1 MKNRSMMKN
10 VATIAALALTLTAC
24 SGGGGASQDGG
35 PPAEEGGTLTFA
47 NWQWLEPGRGED
59 ILTAVKEYE
68 GVNANATIE
77 PQEITRADYEKTI
90 STQIGSGAGP
100 DILIIP
106 DPFFPELAASGALEP
121 LDGVLDSDSESA
133 LRESNQ
139 NYVFEDEQL
148 GFIWEAVPYALFYN
162 NTIMS
167 EAGVEPPTTAEE
179 MATAAREIQET
190 TGKTGFVVRHQLNE
204 EAPWWTDYSNWA
216 YGFGGAWSDG
226 EQLTINSEENV
237 AAADAYLNAYNSG
250 GFGVGDDAS
259 TYRSKFAAGEVG
271 MVIDNSS
278 ALLTMVSG
286 DGAVQSS
293 DVSASTLPF
302 PGGGS
307 AYAGF
312 SIGINANSEHKEL
325 AKDFIRWM
333 MTSDA
338 QSTFVEALFPSGIA
352 TDVSAPEALVE
363 ANPWIEAFYEQLDNS
378 SSVVIPGFETQTPQ
392 IRTIVLT
399 EVERMLTTGVSAQ
412 EAMDA
417 AQQQAEALA
426 P

>member
-1 MKNRSMMKN
+1 MKN

-24 SGGGGASQDGG
+24 SGGGGGASQDDG

-59 ILTAVKEYE
+59 ILAAVKEYE

-121 LDGVLDSDSESA
+121 LEGVLDADSESA
-133 LRESNQ
+133 LRESNE
-139 NYVFEDEQL
+139 NYMFEDEQL
-148 GFIWEAVPYALFYN
+148 GLIWEAVPYALFYN

-167 EAGVEPPTTAEE
+167 EAGVEPPTTPEDLT
-179 MATAAREIQET
+179 TAAQTIQEA

-216 YGFGGAWSDG
+216 FGFGGAWSDG

-312 SIGINANSEHKEL
+312 SIGINANSDNKEL
-325 AKDFIRWM
+325 SKDFIRWM
-333 MTSDA
+333 MTSEA

-352 TDVSAPEALVE
+352 TDVAAPESLIE

-399 EVERMLTTGVSAQ
+399 EVERMLTSGVSAQ

>member
-1 MKNRSMMKN
+1 MKN
-10 VATIAALALTLTAC
+10 AAALAALALALTAC
-24 SGGGGASQDGG
+24 SGGGGSTADDG

-47 NWQWLEPGRGED
+47 NWQWLEPGRGEN
-59 ILTAVKEYE
+59 ILAAVKEYE
-68 GVNANATIE
+68 TVNSAATIE
-77 PQEITRADYEKTI
+77 AQEITRADYEKTV

-100 DILIIP
+100 DIMIIP

-121 LDGVLDSDSESA
+121 LDGILDPESEEA
-133 LRESNQ
+133 LRPSNET
-139 NYVFEDEQL
+139 YSFEGEQL
-148 GFIWEAVPYALFYN
+148 GLVWEAVPYALFYN

-179 MATAAREIQET
+179 LATAAKTIT
-190 TGKTGFVVRHQLNE
+190 DKTGKTGFVVRHQLNE
-204 EAPWWTDYSNWA
+204 EAPWWTDYSNWV

-226 EQLTINSEENV
+226 ESLTINSEENV

-286 DGAVQSS
+286 DGVESS
-293 DVSASTLPF
+293 EVSASTLPF

-312 SIGINANSEHKEL
+312 AIGINANSENKEL
-325 AKDFIRWM
+325 AKDFLKWM
-333 MTSDA
+333 MTAEA

-352 TDVSAPEALVE
+352 TDVEAPAELVE

-392 IRTIVLT
+392 VRTIVLT
-399 EVERMLTTGVSAQ
+399 QVERMLTSGVSAQ
-412 EAMDA
+412 EAMDE
-417 AQQQAEALA
+417 AQKQAESLV